1 LLRYDIQV
9 LPLLAELFDHQAWAD
24 AAILAAIR
32 ACPAAMDDE
41 KIHHTLHHIVMVQRA
56 FLSIFLK
63 QPFDMAAES
72 EPPESFEAL
81 VAQRARRA
89 PQNGLRTASR
99 RAPFCASSLV
109 ERFRATQPEEL
120 AFVKSLDEPALQ
132 RIIETPW
139 IPGAKL
145 TLGQTLMQVVMHS
158 QSHRGQ
164 CASRL
169 RASGGQPPTLD
180 FILWLKDRPAPAW
193 S

>member
-1 LLRYDIQV
+1 MLRYDIQV

-24 AAILAAIR
+24 SAILAAVR
-32 ACPAAMDDE
+32 ACPAAIDDE
-41 KIHHTLHHIVMVQRA
+41 KIRHTLHHIVMVQRA

-63 QPFDMAAES
+63 TPFDIAAES
-72 EPPESFEAL
+72 KPPESFDAL
-81 VAQRARRA
+81 VA
-89 PQNGLRTASR
+89 
-99 RAPFCASSLV
+99 
-109 ERFRATQPEEL
+109 RFRATQPEEL
-120 AFVKSLDEPALQ
+120 AFVKGLDEAALQ

-145 TLGQTLMQVVMHS
+145 TLPQTLMQVVMHS

-169 RASGGQPPTLD
+169 RAAGGQPPTLD